1 MGFKSKKI
9 AGASQ
14 SSKDGRLP
22 TNDTN
27 TKFYLTLAPLKW
39 DLVRDGEEFL
49 LLPVL
54 GTLPIQAG
62 VNGMKM
68 QKGGGVNDT
77 NVKARMRSELQL
89 VILELDYDGG
99 YLQEWTN
106 RSGQPYFTDRWTTP
120 KNIGGKLRW
129 EYDRKGILD
138 FRKKL
143 VEEKMIGI
151 PDVMVVDQIRERI
164 QRRIDERVEK
174 ALVNPDIANQKA
186 EYEARLKGLN
196 AAYDAMINPT
206 PKTKKKAGA

>member
-22 TNDTN
+22 TNDVN
-27 TKFYLTLAPLKW
+27 TRFYLTLAPLKW
-39 DLVRDGEEFL
+39 ELVKDGDDFFL
-49 LLPVL
+49 LPIL

-68 QKGGGVNDT
+68 RRGGGVDDSA
-77 NVKARMRSELQL
+77 VKAKLRDELQI

-106 RSGQPYFTDRWTTP
+106 KSGKSYFTDRWTSP

-129 EYDRKGILD
+129 DYDRKGILD

-151 PDVMVVDQIRERI
+151 PDVMVVDQIRDRI
-164 QRRIDERVEK
+164 QRRIDERVK
-174 ALVNPDIANQKA
+174 QALVNPDIANQKA
-186 EYEARLKGLN
+186 EYEARLEGLN
-196 AAYDAMINPT
+196 AAYDAMVNPK